1 MELSEENIEQLKKD
15 FKTAKTYNDLMGKDG
30 AIKKLLKL
38 SIESMLDAELTE
50 HLGYP
55 KHSPVGNN
63 SGNSRNGNST
73 KTLKNDQGEIEIK
86 IPRDRNGEFDPV
98 LIKKYERTI
107 GPIEDKIISMYAKGM
122 STRDIQSHVEEIYG
136 IEISPTMVS
145 NITDKILDT
154 VKQWQ
159 NRPLEKLY
167 PIVFFDAIHY
177 KVKDDGKVLT
187 KAAYTCLAIDL
198 EGRKDLLGLW
208 VGQSEGAHF
217 WLNIMTELKN
227 RGVEDILIACV
238 DGLKGFPETINTVFP
253 KTSVQLC
260 IIHMVRNTLKR
271 ISYRERK
278 LFMGYLKKVYTA
290 PTEEAALM
298 EMDNLEAN
306 WGKRYSGAIKIWR
319 DNWLNAMTYMAY
331 PKELRKIIYT
341 TNAVESLHRQFRKI
355 TKAKSL
361 FPNDESLRKILY
373 LAYMGTA
380 KKWTQ
385 AIAKWQIAYNHL
397 TIIFEDRF
405 NENF

>member
-38 SIESMLDAELTE
+38 SIENMLDAELTE

-73 KTLKNDQGEIEIK
+73 KRLKNDHGEIEIK
-86 IPRDRNGEFDPV
+86 VPRDRNGEFDPV
-98 LIKKYERTI
+98 LIKKYDRTI

-136 IEISPTMVS
+136 IEVSPTMVS

-177 KVKDDGKVLT
+177 KVRDDGKVLT

-253 KTSVQLC
+253 KTAVQLC

-271 ISYRERK
+271 ISFKERK
-278 LFMGYLKKVYTA
+278 LFMGCLKKVYTA

-306 WGKRYSGAIKIWR
+306 WGKKYSGAIKIWR
-319 DNWLNAMTYMAY
+319 DNWSNAMTYMAY

-341 TNAVESLHRQFRKI
+341 TNAVEALHRQFRKI

-373 LAYMGTA
+373 LAYTGTA
-380 KKWTQ
+380 KRWI
-385 AIAKWQIAYNHL
+385 IAMPNWQVALNHL
-397 TIIFEDRF
+397 TIIFEDRL